1 MTRAQG
7 FAVIVWRATTS
18 PRRPLLDPMA
28 IPDTEKARKALKV
41 GEIRDLLEEAGL
53 DTAGTKPVLLARLEE
68 VRMLFES
75 RSRSNA
81 KPR

>member
-1 MTRAQG
+1 
-7 FAVIVWRATTS
+7 
-18 PRRPLLDPMA
+18 MA

-41 GEIRDLLEEAGL
+41 GEIRGLLEEAGL

>member
-1 MTRAQG
+1 ME
-7 FAVIVWRATTS
+7 
-18 PRRPLLDPMA
+18 

-41 GEIRDLLEEAGL
+41 GEIRGLLEEAGL
-53 DTAGTKPVLLARLEE
+53 DTTGTKSVLLARLEE

>member
-1 MTRAQG
+1 
-7 FAVIVWRATTS
+7 
-18 PRRPLLDPMA
+18 MA

-41 GEIRDLLEEAGL
+41 AEIRDLLEEAVL
-53 DTAGTKPVLLARLEE
+53 DTAVTKPVLLARLEE